1 MELTKSVL
9 DCMQTLRRR
18 LRQEQDV
25 DIRLSQPDA
34 VMQMLI
40 ACAASD
46 VEDTRQLGAKLSELT
61 NIRMA
66 PPAAPQLSEAEL
78 IAKYTRYAGPLR
90 G

>member
-34 VMQMLI
+34 IMCMLV

-46 VEDTRQLGAKLSELT
+46 SQDTREMGSKLSELT

-66 PPAAPQLSEAEL
+66 PPTAPQLSEAEL

>member
-18 LRQEQDV
+18 LRQEQGV
-25 DIRLSQPDA
+25 DIRLSQPGA
-34 VMQMLI
+34 IMSMVV

-46 VEDTRQLGAKLSELT
+46 VEITRELGARLSDLT

-66 PPAAPQLSEAEL
+66 PPKLSEAEL
-78 IAKYTRYAGPLR
+78 IAKYTQYAGPLR

>member
-18 LRQEQDV
+18 LRQEQQVDV
-25 DIRLSQPDA
+25 RLSQPDA
-34 VMQMLI
+34 IMCMLV

-46 VEDTRQLGAKLSELT
+46 NEQTRELGHTLSELT
-61 NIRMA
+61 AIRLA
-66 PPAAPQLSEAEL
+66 PPPLSEAEL

>member
-1 MELTKSVL
+1 
-9 DCMQTLRRR
+9 MQTLRRR

-34 VMQMLI
+34 IMQMLV

-46 VEDTRQLGAKLSELT
+46 NDDTREMGSKLSELT
-61 NIRMA
+61 DIRL
-66 PPAAPQLSEAEL
+66 AAPKLTEAEL
-78 IAKYTRYAGPLR
+78 IAKYTQYAGPLR

>member
-18 LRQEQDV
+18 LRQEQEV
-25 DIRLSQPDA
+25 DIRLSQPNA
-34 VMQMLI
+34 VMDMLI

-46 VEDTRQLGAKLSELT
+46 VEDTRQMGLKLSELT

-66 PPAAPQLSEAEL
+66 PPVAPQLTEAEL
-78 IAKYTRYAGPLR
+78 IEKYTRYAGPLR

>member
-18 LRQEQDV
+18 LRQEQEV

-46 VEDTRQLGAKLSELT
+46 VEDTRQMGVKLSELT
-61 NIRMA
+61 HIRLA
-66 PPAAPQLSEAEL
+66 PPPAPVLSEAEL

>member
-46 VEDTRQLGAKLSELT
+46 VDDTLQ
-61 NIRMA
+61 
-66 PPAAPQLSEAEL
+66 
-78 IAKYTRYAGPLR
+78 
-90 G
+90 